1 MLDKQAKG
9 VANKISLAENLCN
22 VIACTDTTAAG
33 SGLVRTTSRTLEEA
47 RRLVLGSA
55 AETNPGARH
64 EGAGQGGQ
72 GLQGDLG
79 FCLQRDS
86 AQHPLVEA
94 RRTVLEDLARHP
106 SNSSENAAS
115 SSYTGGSVMRQ
126 QSLQRDSP
134 LQPIVLARQAIR
146 GQGLSQ
152 DLNGDELEAFT
163 PRSDDSAI
171 QGM

>member
-1 MLDKQAKG
+1 MVNKQAKG
-9 VANKISLAENLCN
+9 NANKISLAGNLCN
-22 VIACTDTTAAG
+22 LIACADTSVAG
-33 SGLVRTTSRTLEEA
+33 SGLVRSTSRTLEEA

-55 AETNPGARH
+55 AETNPGVKH

-86 AQHPLVEA
+86 AQHPLIEA
-94 RRTVLEDLARHP
+94 RRTVLEDLARDP
-106 SNSSENAAS
+106 SNTSEHPAS
-115 SSYTGGSVMRQ
+115 FSHTGGSVMRQ

-152 DLNGDELEAFT
+152 DLGGEAFT

>member
-1 MLDKQAKG
+1 
-9 VANKISLAENLCN
+9 
-22 VIACTDTTAAG
+22 
-33 SGLVRTTSRTLEEA
+33 
-47 RRLVLGSA
+47 
-55 AETNPGARH
+55 
-64 EGAGQGGQ
+64 
-72 GLQGDLG
+72 LG

-86 AQHPLVEA
+86 AQHPLIEA

-106 SNSSENAAS
+106 SNASEHPAS
-115 SSYTGGSVMRQ
+115 SSHIGDSVMRQ

-152 DLNGDELEAFT
+152 DLGESELEAFT

>member
-1 MLDKQAKG
+1 M
-9 VANKISLAENLCN
+9 
-22 VIACTDTTAAG
+22 
-33 SGLVRTTSRTLEEA
+33 
-47 RRLVLGSA
+47 
-55 AETNPGARH
+55 
-64 EGAGQGGQ
+64 
-72 GLQGDLG
+72 
-79 FCLQRDS
+79 
-86 AQHPLVEA
+86 
-94 RRTVLEDLARHP
+94 LEDLARHP
-106 SNSSENAAS
+106 SNVSENPAS
-115 SSYTGGSVMRQ
+115 SSHTDGSVMRQ

>member
-1 MLDKQAKG
+1 MATGTSGDA
-9 VANKISLAENLCN
+9 
-22 VIACTDTTAAG
+22 

-47 RRLVLGSA
+47 RRLVLGSGV
-55 AETNPGARH
+55 ETVPGGKH

-72 GLQGDLG
+72 GLHGELG

-94 RRTVLEDLARHP
+94 RRTVLEDLAKHP
-106 SNSSENAAS
+106 SNVSKNVAS
-115 SSYTGGSVMRQ
+115 SLNAGSGVMRQ

-134 LQPIVLARQAIR
+134 LQPIMLARQAIR
-146 GQGLSQ
+146 GQGSSQ
-152 DLNGDELEAFT
+152 GMAQGVAGEDLDAFT

>member
-1 MLDKQAKG
+1 
-9 VANKISLAENLCN
+9 
-22 VIACTDTTAAG
+22 
-33 SGLVRTTSRTLEEA
+33 
-47 RRLVLGSA
+47 
-55 AETNPGARH
+55 
-64 EGAGQGGQ
+64 
-72 GLQGDLG
+72 
-79 FCLQRDS
+79 
-86 AQHPLVEA
+86 
-94 RRTVLEDLARHP
+94 
-106 SNSSENAAS
+106 
-115 SSYTGGSVMRQ
+115 MRQ